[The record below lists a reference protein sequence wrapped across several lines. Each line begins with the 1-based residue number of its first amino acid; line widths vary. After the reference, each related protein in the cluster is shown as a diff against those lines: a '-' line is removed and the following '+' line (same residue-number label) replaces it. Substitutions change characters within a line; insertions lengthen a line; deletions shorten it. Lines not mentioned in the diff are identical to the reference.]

1 MVDRVPLPMTDRVK
15 PWREGHGGK
24 VAESVGEALLLLVDM
39 NHWANWDDESLLLN
53 IKREAITY
61 FLLFY

>member
-15 PWREGHGGK
+15 PWREGRGDK

-53 IKREAITY
+53 IKREAITS